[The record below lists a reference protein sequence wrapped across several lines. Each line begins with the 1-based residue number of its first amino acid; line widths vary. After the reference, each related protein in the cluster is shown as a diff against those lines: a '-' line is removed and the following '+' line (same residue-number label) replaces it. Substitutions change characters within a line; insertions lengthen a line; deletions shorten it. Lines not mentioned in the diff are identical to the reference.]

1 MKDLFEDDATDLVY
15 VSKTK
20 TKDMKKTLGDLK
32 QKGMDAVIVDEE
44 DMEEKPKFKKKVKNL
59 KEDGGCGC
67 GGTKKSLTENKIS
80 REDIIDVAMS
90 IGKGVPR
97 DEVIDEILA
106 DYPAEQREDP
116 EANWSWVVEDMLYDK
131 LNENLKRG
139 KSLREVDTMGGD
151 FLPKSKGS
159 TPGMTAASNYTRES
173 GKVNKASYDNS
184 IAKVAAY
191 NKIKLKPQ
199 IVDNGGTPKTAVGD
213 NYTQKF
219 GVANEEEYVEELAKS
234 GMNNLDLDYDREPSE
249 KFKKR
254 VQDDLDGDRSIAMKI
269 AKKRAELQ
277 GNQSVYSTMYKD
289 PKPMKDLVNLKK
301 AFGKNRNVE
310 NESIVNKI
318 DKIIAENKK
327 GKEQL
332 KAKDL
337 KLKKDD
343 KKKFQLNKEG
353 WTTIVDN
360 EMLKDIQSNPQPRF
374 TTPANEMKIVG
385 GIQGINLG
393 SLRVENANDLSK
405 VILPESYKSN
415 GCTFDITDGNRTAK
429 VRYEND
435 DLIVLNDKNV
445 KMISEETDKIFKLM
459 KYNFNDK
466 KSSSVINQDVNA
478 RVKSM
483 LKEVKGIA
491 KGE

>member
-1 MKDLFEDDATDLVY
+1 MKKIAMKDLFEDDTTDLVY

-32 QKGMDAVIVDEE
+32 QKGMNAVIVDEE

-67 GGTKKSLTENKIS
+67 GGTKKSLTE
-80 REDIIDVAMS
+80 IDS
-90 IGKGVPR
+90 
-97 DEVIDEILA
+97 
-106 DYPAEQREDP
+106 
-116 EANWSWVVEDMLYDK
+116 
-131 LNENLKRG
+131 
-139 KSLREVDTMGGD
+139 MGGD

-199 IVDNGGTPKTAVGD
+199 IVDNGGTPKTALGD
-213 NYTQKF
+213 NNTQKF

-234 GMNNLDLDYDREPSE
+234 GMNNLDLDYDRDPSQ
-249 KFKKR
+249 KFKDR
-254 VQDDLDGDRSIAMKI
+254 VAKSLDGDKDITMKI

-277 GNQSVYSTMYKD
+277 GNQAVYSTMYKD

-310 NESIVNKI
+310 NESIVKI
-318 DKIIAENKK
+318 IDRIIAENKNKKSPFDQDLPSLKEPKTIPPHISGK
-327 GKEQL
+327 GEDKVAPFKLDVMSKEEL
-332 KAKDL
+332 KAKHL
-337 KLKKDD
+337 KLKSDATR
-343 KKKFQLNKEG
+343 KFQLNKEG
-353 WTTIVDN
+353 WTTIIDN
-360 EMLKDIQSNPQPRF
+360 EMLKDIQSTPQPIY
-374 TTPANEMKIVG
+374 TTPGNEIKIVAG
-385 GIQGINLG
+385 VQGINLG

-405 VILPESYKSN
+405 VILPEEYKSN
-415 GCTFDITDGNRTAK
+415 GHTFDITDGNRTAK

-466 KSSSVINQDVNA
+466 KLSSIMNQDVNA